1 MPTKIFVGNMPY
13 AMTKEDLA
21 KLFSTVGTVNSASVI
36 FDRETRRSR
45 GFGFVEMSTD
55 EETKEAS
62 EAFQEAEVGGRKL
75 IVSEAR
81 EKKVEP
87 KEE

>member
-1 MPTKIFVGNMPY
+1 MPTKLFVGNMPY
-13 AMTKEDLA
+13 AMTKEDLN
-21 KLFSTVGTVNSASVI
+21 KLFSEVGTVVSASVI

-55 EETKEAS
+55 EETKKAIETLN
-62 EAFQEAEVGGRKL
+62 EAEVAGRKL

-81 EKKVEP
+81 EKKTEP
-87 KEE
+87 TA

>member
-13 AMTKEDLA
+13 AMTKEDLS

-45 GFGFVEMSTD
+45 GFGFVEMCTE
-55 EETKEAS
+55 EETKEAI
-62 EAFQEAEVGGRKL
+62 ETFHEAEVGGRKL

-87 KEE
+87 KAE

>member
-13 AMTKEDLA
+13 AMTKEDLS

-55 EETKEAS
+55 EETKEAI
-62 EAFQEAEVGGRKL
+62 EAFHEAEVGGRKL

>member
-1 MPTKIFVGNMPY
+1 MPTKLFVGNMPY
-13 AMTKEDLA
+13 AMTKEDLS
-21 KLFSTVGTVNSASVI
+21 KLFSEAGTVVSASVI

-55 EETKEAS
+55 EETKKAIELLNES
-62 EAFQEAEVGGRKL
+62 EVGGRKL

-81 EKKVEP
+81 EKKTEP
-87 KEE
+87 TA

>member
-1 MPTKIFVGNMPY
+1 MPTKLFVGNMPY
-13 AMTKEDLA
+13 AMTKEDLS
-21 KLFSTVGTVNSASVI
+21 KLFSEVGTVVSASVI

-55 EETKEAS
+55 EETKKAIETLN
-62 EAFQEAEVGGRKL
+62 EVEVAGRKL

-81 EKKVEP
+81 EKKTEP
-87 KEE
+87 TA

>member
-1 MPTKIFVGNMPY
+1 MPTKLFVGNMPY
-13 AMTKEDLA
+13 AMTKEDLN
-21 KLFSTVGTVNSASVI
+21 KLFSEVGTVVSASVI

-55 EETKEAS
+55 EETKKAIETLN
-62 EAFQEAEVGGRKL
+62 EVEVAGRKL

-81 EKKVEP
+81 EKKTEP
-87 KEE
+87 TA